1 MNVHVLPKKTNEQ
14 TNKRCFFKSHFPKL
28 SVTGQNKM
36 ILITMHFR
44 RGEVRY
50 TVRWF
55 V

>member
-14 TNKRCFFKSHFPKL
+14 RNKRCFFLSHFPKL

-36 ILITMHFR
+36 ILIIIHFR
-44 RGEVRY
+44 RGEARF